1 MMEKVAP
8 QIEKKSEEKLTRIKK
23 LLLKFD
29 NNKQEVKF
37 VGKCK
42 TIPYCGDSSVS
53 NNFVRKQVAQK
64 QGIQEG
70 DVREEEVH
78 GTEVQKQ
85 EDLDHGFGM
94 ITAAQATFS
103 SKENSQNHL
112 QRLLSQQLVS
122 TPGQLQQS
130 VDMFCDLPM
139 ERTDCDDI
147 TE

>member
-1 MMEKVAP
+1 MEMMEKVAP

-94 ITAAQATFS
+94 ITAA
-103 SKENSQNHL
+103 
-112 QRLLSQQLVS
+112 
-122 TPGQLQQS
+122 
-130 VDMFCDLPM
+130 
-139 ERTDCDDI
+139 
-147 TE
+147 